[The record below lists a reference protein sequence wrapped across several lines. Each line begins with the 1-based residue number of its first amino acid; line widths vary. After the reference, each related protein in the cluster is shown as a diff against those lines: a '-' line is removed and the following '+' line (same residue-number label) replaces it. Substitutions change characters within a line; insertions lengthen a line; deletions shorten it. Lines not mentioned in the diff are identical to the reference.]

1 MPATEVCMMKWKE
14 EKSFQLYVW
23 FMYDQGFSFQGL
35 LSVNVLLTTVSKN
48 LEKLMNKAF
57 FLQYQL

>member
-1 MPATEVCMMKWKE
+1 MMKWSG
-14 EKSFQLYVW
+14 EKSFQFFVR

>member
-1 MPATEVCMMKWKE
+1 MPATEVCNMYDE
-14 EKSFQLYVW
+14 VERRDVW